1 MVTHHALAPRLMTR
15 SLGKITLIAVGKIKT
30 QPWKLAQKA
39 YLGRLEHYTRLELVE
54 LKDVVGSLPDMAA
67 VAKEGELLGNAAA
80 AIPCR
85 IALTPTGQSLT
96 SPQLADFLQKQIEL
110 YGHLAFLI
118 GGPLGFSNDILATC
132 QHQLSLSR
140 LTFTHEMARVIL
152 LEQLY
157 RAFTILNGEKYH
169 K

>member
-1 MVTHHALAPRLMTR
+1 MPRPI
-15 SLGKITLIAVGKIKT
+15 GQITLIAVGKLKMKAW
-30 QPWKLAQKA
+30 QLAQA
-39 YLGRLEHYTRLELVE
+39 EYSQRLGFYTRLNLVE
-54 LKDVVGSLPDMAA
+54 LKDMVGSLPDLVAMAR
-67 VAKEGELLGNAAA
+67 EGELLLNAAA
-80 AIPCR
+80 TIPVR

-96 SPQLADFLQKQIEL
+96 SPQLAEFLQKQIERHT
-110 YGHLAFLI
+110 HLAFLI
-118 GGPLGFSNDILATC
+118 AGPLGFADEVLAAC
-132 QHQLSLSR
+132 PHQISLSA